1 MRKSLFSALMVLN
14 LMVLQAQHSELFRAE
29 VFVSGEGTLPY
40 RIMLPENFDPQAKY
54 PLVFFL
60 HGAGERGNDNEK
72 QLVHGASFF
81 ASAEN
86 RTNFPAIVVFPQ
98 CAENDFWAKVSFA
111 MDDEGNRSFSFDPS
125 GEPAPSMKLA
135 IKLLESML
143 KNDWID
149 KDRVYVGGLSMGG
162 MGTFELLYRMPEVFA
177 AAFPICG
184 GGNPEVINPQV
195 SQVNVW
201 AFHGDADP
209 VVPVSLSQDMVEA
222 YQNAGVDVKLTLYPG
237 VGHNAWDYVF
247 QEPELL
253 PWLFSNKK

>member
-1 MRKSLFSALMVLN
+1 MRKLLFSALMVLN
-14 LMVLQAQHSELFRAE
+14 LMVLQAQQSELFHAE
-29 VFVSGEGTLPY
+29 VFVSVEGSLPY
-40 RIMLPENFDPQAKY
+40 RIMLPENFDPSGQY

-86 RTNFPAIVVFPQ
+86 RTNFPAIVIFPQ
-98 CAENDFWAKVSFA
+98 CAEGDFWANVNFHF
-111 MDDEGNRSFSFDPS
+111 DQEGNRSFSFDPS
-125 GEPAPSMKLA
+125 GEPVPSMKLA

-143 KNDWID
+143 KNDWVD

-184 GGNPEVINPQV
+184 GGNPEVINPEV
-195 SQVNVW
+195 RQVNVW
-201 AFHGDADP
+201 VFHGDADM
-209 VVPVSLSQDMVEA
+209 VVPASLSEVMVDA
-222 YQNAGVDVKLTLYPG
+222 YKTAGVEVKLTLYPG
-237 VGHNAWDYVF
+237 VGHDSWTNTF
-247 QEPELL
+247 NEPELL